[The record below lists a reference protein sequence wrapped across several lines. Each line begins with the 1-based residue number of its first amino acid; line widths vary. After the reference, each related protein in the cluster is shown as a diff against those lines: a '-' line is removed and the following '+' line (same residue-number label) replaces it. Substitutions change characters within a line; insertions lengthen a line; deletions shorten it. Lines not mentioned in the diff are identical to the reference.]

1 MRTREDNPNSFPI
14 ESRVW
19 APCSEAES
27 GAGEGAQ
34 PHFQEEAAQRH
45 GAHRH
50 TQRGSALVAILWL
63 TAALAAI
70 TFALAVNVRGEIDR
84 ASTAADGLR
93 SYYLATGS
101 ITRALLWM
109 EWGTRRGPLDDR
121 PLFVMM
127 PRLTFQY
134 PSGIAV
140 VEIIPES
147 SKLNVNSA
155 TAQQLFRLL
164 LVLGAPDPQARVLT
178 DAILDW
184 RKAPEQGGGL
194 FDGVY
199 RASSFL
205 APHASFQQVEEL
217 LLVRG
222 MTPELFYGYYGPG
235 PDGSRIWHSGL
246 RDCVTTLGAQGTS
259 FDVNTVAPPLLAS
272 FGAAPASIQQ
282 LLLWRNRTPIHAVTD
297 VANLFPEEVMT
308 HLTVGGG
315 VALTLRATARV
326 RLPNGGFS
334 DLKRTVS
341 ALVRLPSGEKG
352 APLPDPR
359 HPYTIVR
366 WYDNEVSDMLPL
378 LPPPAAAP
386 GAGQP

>member
-1 MRTREDNPNSFPI
+1 MRTSEHLPI
-14 ESRVW
+14 SKL
-19 APCSEAES
+19 
-27 GAGEGAQ
+27 
-34 PHFQEEAAQRH
+34 
-45 GAHRH
+45 HRRGSCRR
-50 TQRGSALVAILWL
+50 QSGSALVAVLWL

-70 TFALAVNVRGEIDR
+70 TFALAVNVRGEVDR

-101 ITRALLWM
+101 ITRALLWLQ
-109 EWGTRRGPLDDR
+109 WGPQTGTLDGR
-121 PLFVMM
+121 PMFVMM

-134 PSGIAV
+134 PAGIAV

-147 SKLNVNSA
+147 SKLNVNGA

-164 LVLGAPDPQARVLT
+164 LVLGAPEPQARTLM

-184 RKAPEQGGGL
+184 RKVPEQGPGL
-194 FDGVY
+194 FDSEY

-205 APHASFQQVEEL
+205 APHASFQQLEEL

-246 RDCVTTLGAQGTS
+246 RECLTTLGAQGTG
-259 FDVNTVAPPLLAS
+259 FDVNTVPAPLLAS
-272 FGAAPASIQQ
+272 FGASPVSIGQ
-282 LLLWRNRTPIHAVTD
+282 LMLLRNRMPIRLVTD
-297 VANLFPEEVMT
+297 VAGLFPDEVMS

-315 VALTLRATARV
+315 GALTFRATARV

-341 ALVRLPSGEKG
+341 ALVRLPSTEKG

-378 LPPPAAAP
+378 LPPRPVAGLASRAVESAGPADS
-386 GAGQP
+386 GAKTEEQPVASQP

>member
-1 MRTREDNPNSFPI
+1 MRTREHNPTSGKPLPR
-14 ESRVW
+14 SG
-19 APCSEAES
+19 AES
-27 GAGEGAQ
+27 YGHGSETQGGSETGLEGK
-34 PHFQEEAAQRH
+34 FFH
-45 GAHRH
+45 G
-50 TQRGSALVAILWL
+50 QRGSALVAVLWL

-70 TFALAVNVRGEIDR
+70 TFAMAVNVRGEIDR

-109 EWGTRRGPLDDR
+109 EWGQRTRPLDDR
-121 PLFVMM
+121 PIFVML

-134 PSGIAV
+134 PEGIAV
-140 VEIIPES
+140 VEVIPES
-147 SKLNVNSA
+147 SKLNLNSA

-164 LVLGAPDPQARVLT
+164 LVLGTPEPQARLLT

-184 RKAPEQGGGL
+184 RKVPKQGGGL

-205 APHASFQQVEEL
+205 APHASFQQLEEL

-246 RDCVTTLGAQGTS
+246 RECVTTLGAQGGT
-259 FDVNTVAPPLLAS
+259 FDVNTVTPPLLAS
-272 FGAAPASIQQ
+272 LGAPPAAINQ
-282 LLLWRNRTPIHAVTD
+282 LLLLRNRVTIHD
-297 VANLFPEEVMT
+297 ISIVAGLFPDEVMS
-308 HLTVGGG
+308 HLSVGGG
-315 VALTLRATARV
+315 PAMTLRATARV
-326 RLPNGGFS
+326 RLPNGGYS
-334 DLKRTVS
+334 ELKRTVS
-341 ALVRLPSGEKG
+341 ALVRLPSTEKN

-366 WYDNEVSDMLPL
+366 WYDNEISDMLPL
-378 LPPPAAAP
+378 VPPPAP
-386 GAGQP
+386 TQGPSQP

>member
-1 MRTREDNPNSFPI
+1 MRMYSHNS
-14 ESRVW
+14 
-19 APCSEAES
+19 
-27 GAGEGAQ
+27 GGQ
-34 PHFQEEAAQRH
+34 K
-45 GAHRH
+45 
-50 TQRGSALVAILWL
+50 GSALIAVLWL

-93 SYYLATGS
+93 AYYLATGS

-109 EWGTRRGPLDDR
+109 QWGQRRGPLDDR

-134 PSGIAV
+134 PAGVAV
-140 VEIIPES
+140 VEVIPES
-147 SKLNVNSA
+147 SKLNLNSA
-155 TAQQLFRLL
+155 TPQQLFRLL
-164 LVLGAPDPQARVLT
+164 VVLGTSEPQARVLT

-184 RKAPEQGGGL
+184 RRVPEQGSGL
-194 FDGVY
+194 FDGEY

-205 APHASFQQVEEL
+205 APHASFQQLEEL

-235 PDGSRIWHSGL
+235 PEGSRIWHTGL
-246 RDCVTTLGAQGTS
+246 RECVTTLGAQATS
-259 FDVNTVAPPLLAS
+259 FDVNTVAPALLAS
-272 FGAAPASIQQ
+272 LGASPNSINQ
-282 LLLWRNRTPIHAVTD
+282 LLAMRNRMPIRSAD
-297 VANLFPEEVMT
+297 EVAGLFPDDVMA
-308 HLTVGGG
+308 HLTVGRGS
-315 VALTLRATARV
+315 AMTLRATARV
-326 RLPNGGFS
+326 RLANGGFS

-341 ALVRLPSGEKG
+341 ALVRLPSTEKN

-366 WYDNEVSDMLPL
+366 WYDNEVSDMLAPL
-378 LPPPAAAP
+378 PQGPASQSPP
-386 GAGQP
+386 QP

>member
-1 MRTREDNPNSFPI
+1 MRTREDNSNRNPRKG
-14 ESRVW
+14 RVW
-19 APCSEAES
+19 APC
-27 GAGEGAQ
+27 AGGGAQ
-34 PHFQEEAAQRH
+34 PHFEQA
-45 GAHRH
+45 
-50 TQRGSALVAILWL
+50 QRGSALVAVLWL

-109 EWGTRRGPLDDR
+109 EWGTRRRPLDDR
-121 PLFVMM
+121 PLFVML

-134 PSGIAV
+134 PTGIAV
-140 VEIIPES
+140 VEIIPEA
-147 SKLNVNSA
+147 SKLNVNDA
-155 TAQQLFRLL
+155 TPQQLFRLL
-164 LVLGAPDPQARVLT
+164 LVLGAPEPQARLLT

-205 APHASFQQVEEL
+205 APHASFQQLEEL

-246 RDCVTTLGAQGTS
+246 RECVTTLSAQGS
-259 FDVNTVAPPLLAS
+259 GFDVNSVTPGVLAS
-272 FGAAPASIQQ
+272 FGATPASINQ
-282 LLLWRNRTPIHAVTD
+282 LLLLRSRAPIRAVGD
-297 VANLFPEEVMT
+297 VANLFPEEVMSR
-308 HLTVGGG
+308 LTVNGG
-315 VALTLRATARV
+315 VAMTLRATARV
-326 RLPNGGFS
+326 RLPNGGYS
-334 DLKRTVS
+334 DLKRTVA

-366 WYDNEVSDMLPL
+366 WYDNEVSDMLPP
-378 LPPPAAAP
+378 LPPPSTQGP
-386 GAGQP
+386 GQP

>member
-1 MRTREDNPNSFPI
+1 MRRREDDPQTGKKPLPNG
-14 ESRVW
+14 RG
-19 APCSEAES
+19 SEAL
-27 GAGEGAQ
+27 A
-34 PHFQEEAAQRH
+34 RC
-45 GAHRH
+45 
-50 TQRGSALVAILWL
+50 TQRGSALVAVLWL

-109 EWGTRRGPLDDR
+109 EWGPQFRTPDGR
-121 PLFVMM
+121 PRFFESPM

-134 PSGIAV
+134 PAGIAV
-140 VEIIPES
+140 VEVIPES

-164 LVLGAPDPQARVLT
+164 LVLGTPDPQARLVT

-184 RKAPEQGGGL
+184 RKGQEQGGGL
-194 FDGVY
+194 FDAAY

-205 APHASFQQVEEL
+205 APHASFLQLEEL

-235 PDGSRIWHSGL
+235 PDGSRIWHGGL
-246 RDCVTTLGAQGTS
+246 RECLTTFGAQGAS
-259 FDVNTVAPPLLAS
+259 FDVNSVAPALLAS
-272 FGAAPASIQQ
+272 FGASPASINR
-282 LLLWRNRTPIHAVTD
+282 LLVLRNRMPIHAVGD
-297 VANLFPEEVMT
+297 VAGLFPEEVMT

-315 VALTLRATARV
+315 TALTLRATARV

-341 ALVRLPSGEKG
+341 ALVALPSGKKG

-359 HPYTIVR
+359 HPYTVVR

-378 LPPPAAAP
+378 LPPRPAAGP
-386 GAGQP
+386 PSQSEGQP